1 MLHKFLPVVFAVRRD
16 QLWVVALGPD
26 GRRALLPRLL
36 ASIDAL
42 IQAVDAH
49 YTVHRRVFGHRQH
62 GKKETAKRA
71 ADWHAADQHDMVSQ
85 GSLYPLRTP

>member
-1 MLHKFLPVVFAVRRD
+1 
-16 QLWVVALGPD
+16 
-26 GRRALLPRLL
+26 
-36 ASIDAL
+36 
-42 IQAVDAH
+42 
-49 YTVHRRVFGHRQH
+49 VHRRVFGHRQH